1 MRTSRRSLRA
11 RPAHEKRRGALGARA
26 LKQKRPSGSGLDEHA
41 RTASLSCLPPGD
53 HFDDEWRETLSESQR
68 VGVEWHISKSHADK
82 ITQVREHYLTEI
94 SAVPSRHRR
103 TRRAVHVVAVPI
115 G

>member
-1 MRTSRRSLRA
+1 MSTLAPLRC
-11 RPAHEKRRGALGARA
+11 PACRQEI
-26 LKQKRPSGSGLDEHA
+26 
-41 RTASLSCLPPGD
+41 

-94 SAVPSRHRR
+94 SAVPTGIDALVEQFTSSPFRSDEDFVFAHPKRGSKLEAGWYQLLSRRR
-103 TRRAVHVVAVPI
+103 SRQQAL
-115 G
+115 